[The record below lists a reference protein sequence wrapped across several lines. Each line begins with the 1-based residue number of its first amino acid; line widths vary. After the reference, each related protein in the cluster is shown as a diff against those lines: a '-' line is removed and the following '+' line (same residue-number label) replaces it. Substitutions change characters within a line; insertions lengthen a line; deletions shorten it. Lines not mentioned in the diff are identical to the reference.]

1 MGNLFQFL
9 LKFRAFIVFGILQ
22 ILCFWLIVR
31 NNQYQSA
38 AFFTT
43 SNQLSGSV
51 LATSDN
57 VNDYFIL
64 GDQNKSLVMENAQLK
79 EALAL
84 KKLDTISNQISKRID
99 TVLVKQFEFI
109 DGKVINKSVHW
120 ANNYLTINK
129 GYEDGIENGMGV
141 VSAEG
146 VVGVVKARSKHFSTI
161 TSLLH
166 SKAMVSSLIKR
177 TGDLCSTSWDGE
189 SPSKGIVQYVPR
201 HVNVKKG
208 DTVVTSGYNAIFD
221 EGTMVG
227 IVDVVELPE
236 NAAFYNIKLR
246 LATDFNTLSYV
257 YVIKNS
263 LKVEKDSLEQNIIQ
277 QNGQ

>member
-1 MGNLFQFL
+1 MGNLYQFL
-9 LKFRAFIVFGILQ
+9 LRFRAFIFFVALQ
-22 ILCFWLIVR
+22 IVCFWLIVR

-43 SNQLSGSV
+43 SNQLAGSV

-57 VNDYFIL
+57 VNNYFL
-64 GDQNKSLVMENAQLK
+64 LEDQNKSLAIENAKLK

-84 KKLDTISNQISKRID
+84 GKQDTILNRTAQPVD
-99 TVLVKQFEFI
+99 TILAKQYDFI

-129 GYEDGIENGMGV
+129 GSADGIENGMGV
-141 VSAEG
+141 ISANG
-146 VVGVVKARSKHFSTI
+146 VVGVVKSSSKHFSTI

-166 SKAMVSSLIKR
+166 SKAMVSSLLKR

-189 SPSKGIVQYVPR
+189 LPTTGTLQYVPR

-208 DTVVTSGYNAIFD
+208 DTVITSGYNAVFD
-221 EGTMVG
+221 DGTMVG

-236 NAAFYNIKLR
+236 NAAFYNIKLT
-246 LATDFNTLSYV
+246 LATDFNKLSYV

-263 LKVEKDSLEQNIIQ
+263 FKVEKDSLEQSIIQ
-277 QNGQ
+277 

>member
-9 LKFRAFIVFGILQ
+9 LRFRAFIVFVILQ
-22 ILCFWLIVR
+22 ILCFWLVVH

-43 SNQLSGSV
+43 SNQVAGSV
-51 LATSDN
+51 LATTDK
-57 VNDYFIL
+57 VNDYFVL
-64 GDQNKSLVMENAQLK
+64 GDQNKALVMENAKLK
-79 EALAL
+79 AALEL
-84 KKLDTISNQISKRID
+84 KQQDTMPNLIAEKID
-99 TVLVKQFEFI
+99 TVLVRQFEFI
-109 DGKVINKSVHW
+109 DAKVINKSVYW
-120 ANNYLTINK
+120 ANNYITINK
-129 GYEDGIENGMGV
+129 GYEDGIKNGMGV

-146 VVGVVKARSKHFSTI
+146 VVGTVKARSKHFATI

-166 SKAMVSSLIKR
+166 SKTMVSSLLKR
-177 TGDLCSTSWDGE
+177 TGDLCSVSWDGE
-189 SPSKGIVQYVPR
+189 SPNTGIVQYIPR

-208 DTVVTSGYNAIFD
+208 DTVVTSGYNAIF
-221 EGTMVG
+221 EEHTMVG
-227 IVDVVELPE
+227 IIETVELPE
-236 NAAFYNIKLR
+236 NAAFYNIKLQ